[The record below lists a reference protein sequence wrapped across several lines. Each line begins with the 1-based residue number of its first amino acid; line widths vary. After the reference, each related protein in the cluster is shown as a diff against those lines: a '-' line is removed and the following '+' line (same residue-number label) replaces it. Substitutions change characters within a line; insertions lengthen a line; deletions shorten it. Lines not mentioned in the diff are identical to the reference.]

1 LNAGMQI
8 NGDVERIAAQ
18 AAAVDRDMI
27 RLIASIMDRSD
38 RVAAT
43 TGVPVEV
50 WLASVTR
57 LLPAERRRLLA
68 AAETLPKM
76 PGVWGAFQDGLLS
89 WSQVCAVLNMGRRLR
104 AGDRTVYDT
113 RLAVAAVE
121 LADADAGAL
130 LDIADMVVKQLDH
143 VREAKLEAADADRDI
158 LLFQPRLDRTGGTI
172 WGDFTAT
179 SFTAISDA
187 IVAAAPSADVVAN
200 PDADEDVTGRNRVG
214 LGRANAAGLL
224 TLCSTNRDGTRKRPL
239 LLATVELET
248 LLGLSDTPAQLLTTL
263 TGGHLHVTA
272 DTARRLSEI
281 DGGVDLRLVVN
292 DPDGRTVGVGRKRRI
307 PPDWLRQAVLA
318 NQTMSTGP
326 TTRRTAST
334 RSARQC
340 QLDHAQGWDDD
351 GRTDADNLH
360 PLAQTPHT
368 SKTNG
373 RVAVAIAPDGSA
385 TWTDLVC
392 GMTLTQPSLCRLRR
406 IAAGRPPAPADPA
419 NQPAPGPDEPGAMRA
434 RRRTG

>member
-1 LNAGMQI
+1 MQ
-8 NGDVERIAAQ
+8 
-18 AAAVDRDMI
+18 
-27 RLIASIMDRSD
+27 
-38 RVAAT
+38 
-43 TGVPVEV
+43 
-50 WLASVTR
+50 
-57 LLPAERRRLLA
+57 
-68 AAETLPKM
+68 
-76 PGVWGAFQDGLLS
+76 
-89 WSQVCAVLNMGRRLR
+89 
-104 AGDRTVYDT
+104 
-113 RLAVAAVE
+113 
-121 LADADAGAL
+121 
-130 LDIADMVVKQLDH
+130 
-143 VREAKLEAADADRDI
+143 REANAE
-158 LLFQPRLDRTGGTI
+158 PHTGGT
-172 WGDFTAT
+172 WEARQR
-179 SFTAISDA
+179 SDA
-187 IVAAAPSADVVAN
+187 P
-200 PDADEDVTGRNRVG
+200 P
-214 LGRANAAGLL
+214 
-224 TLCSTNRDGTRKRPL
+224 GT
-239 LLATVELET
+239 
-248 LLGLSDTPAQLLTTL
+248 
-263 TGGHLHVTA
+263 
-272 DTARRLSEI
+272 LSEI

-292 DPDGRTVGVGRKRRI
+292 DPAGRTVGVGRKRRI
-307 PPDWLRQAVLA
+307 PPDWLREAVLA
-318 NQTMSTGP
+318 NQTTSTGP